1 MKRRIIAAFLLVGMF
16 SGCISTNE
24 GPESGGV
31 RANFG
36 QGMGPPPVP
45 GVKGPYGE
53 NVPMAAPYNTMKFGS
68 ESQMRQAM
76 SAGQPMSMM
85 QMHPNGGMTPPN
97 MPPLPGM
104 MPGAPGGMPM
114 MPGAGM
120 PPGMMQGGGMPGMM
134 PGGGGPM
141 MPGGMP
147 MTPGGGMPG
156 MPGGGN
162 PFQKASMNSLMPN
175 GGVMNAN
182 IPPGGPGA
190 GAVAAQ
196 FAPNGSAGPMFPA
209 QRTQVFFPKPAGMK
223 IHWFTQGAD
232 GKPSYSPTP
241 LETPGRYNF
250 AQGAIYR
257 LKLTHI
263 PGRPALELFPTLEVV
278 PTGPKTNEFL
288 AHNSVP
294 LEFSEEDFKQVVDR
308 NYIVKVIYLP
318 DPQFQDAAGA
328 GPDEIVSTRLEPG
341 QDPIQEA
348 LRRGSILLVLRIG
361 NIDQGLQHSPAMTAP
376 IPGGPPAFMKPP
388 GQGVPPLMQVPFPVT
403 PIAPGAGAAPN
414 PLPVLPGGGNP
425 PLILGPKAPEFVLP
439 PKKEEARPNVPPLI
453 LPPPGL
459 KLEVN
464 TKPAEPLTPPMPP
477 VLLPN
482 DAKPFGPPIPADK
495 GVSNTLPRPNLP
507 ALPASSSKEILTLPP
522 PSSPPP
528 PLVPMSADPGTPLV
542 PTRPDLPLP
551 LLPMS
556 GQK

>member
-1 MKRRIIAAFLLVGMF
+1 MKRRIIAAFFLVGIV
-16 SGCISTNE
+16 SWCISTNE
-24 GPESGGV
+24 GHENGGV

-36 QGMGPPPVP
+36 QGAGPPSVP

-53 NVPMAAPYNTMKFGS
+53 GVPMTGPYKPGN
-68 ESQMRQAM
+68 EWEARALM
-76 SAGQPMSMM
+76 SNNQPTNMI

-97 MPPLPGM
+97 MPPFPGM
-104 MPGAPGGMPM
+104 MPGAPGMMQGGM
-114 MPGAGM
+114 
-120 PPGMMQGGGMPGMM
+120 PGMMQGGMPM
-134 PGGGGPM
+134 PPGGGPM
-141 MPGGMP
+141 MP
-147 MTPGGGMPG
+147 
-156 MPGGGN
+156 PGGGN
-162 PFQKASMNSLMPN
+162 PFQKASMSSMMPN

-182 IPPGGPGA
+182 VPPGGVPS

-196 FAPNGSAGPMFPA
+196 FAANAPGGPVFPA

-376 IPGGPPAFMKPP
+376 IPGGPPVFGKPP
-388 GQGVPPLMQVPFPVT
+388 GQGVSPLFQVPYPVN
-403 PIAPGAGAAPN
+403 PIAPGAGGAPN
-414 PLPVLPGGGNP
+414 PLPVLPGGNNP
-425 PLILGPKAPEFVLP
+425 PVFGPKPLDIQTP
-439 PKKEEARPNVPPLI
+439 PKKDEVRPI
-453 LPPPGL
+453 LPPVILPLPDL
-459 KLEVN
+459 KPEAN
-464 TKPAEPLTPPMPP
+464 AKPAAELLTPPVPP

-482 DAKPFGPPIPADK
+482 DAKPFVPPIPMPGEK
-495 GVSNTLPRPNLP
+495 GASNVSPRPSVP
-507 ALPASSSKEILTLPP
+507 ALPTSTTKELSVLPP

-528 PLVPMSADPGTPLV
+528 PLIPMSEGITPAV
-542 PTRPDLPLP
+542 PTRPDLPIP

-556 GQK
+556 ERE